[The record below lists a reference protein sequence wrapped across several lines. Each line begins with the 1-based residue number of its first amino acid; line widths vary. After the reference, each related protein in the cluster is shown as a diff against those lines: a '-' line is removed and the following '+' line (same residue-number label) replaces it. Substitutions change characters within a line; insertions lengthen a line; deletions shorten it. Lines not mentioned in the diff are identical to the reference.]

1 MTLNVS
7 SIVVAPSTLRV
18 PCISVLPLSVS
29 TLKIVAADP
38 VCTENNLLSAL
49 TVRASVTVVNASTS
63 NVPLTVKLSSMIV
76 SPVLESK
83 VREPEVVSISDE
95 AATPILMLSAVIS
108 VDVIAPLNVEVVLT
122 ARVSVVVNPVTVAP
136 PEVVVNF

>member
-1 MTLNVS
+1 MSAFSIRLSWKVATPSTFNVVSRSTPCVTLRVS

-49 TVRASVTVVNASTS
+49 TVRASVITVNASTS
-63 NVPLTVKLSSMIV
+63 NVPLIVKLSSMIV

-83 VREPEVVSISDE
+83 VRAPEDVSISDE

-108 VDVIAPLNVEVVLT
+108 VEVIA
-122 ARVSVVVNPVTVAP
+122 
-136 PEVVVNF
+136 

>member
-49 TVRASVTVVNASTS
+49 TVRASVIVVNASTS
-63 NVPLTVKLSSMIV
+63 NVPLMI
-76 SPVLESK
+76 
-83 VREPEVVSISDE
+83 
-95 AATPILMLSAVIS
+95 T
-108 VDVIAPLNVEVVLT
+108 
-122 ARVSVVVNPVTVAP
+122 
-136 PEVVVNF
+136 